1 MKRVYVAGAIS
12 SPILE
17 QGLNNIRRGIIKGVE
32 LLKLGYAPYIP
43 HLDYQFN
50 LMQDEHINVDLYYSY
65 DLEWLSVCEAVLV
78 VEGWEKSR
86 GVKAELEFAK
96 ENNIPIYYNV
106 EELLNSNE

>member
-1 MKRVYVAGAIS
+1 MKRIYVAGAIS
-12 SPILE
+12 NPILE
-17 QGLNNIRRGIIKGVE
+17 KGLTNIRKGIIKGVE

-50 LMQDEHINVDLYYSY
+50 LMQDDHIDVELYYRY

-78 VEGWEKSR
+78 VEGWEESK

-96 ENNIPIYYNV
+96 KHNIPIYYNV
-106 EELLNSNE
+106 KDLLDNE